1 MLGVKN
7 KYKFGCPNKEE
18 AGTAR
23 LASGIEGTSDSG
35 RWWFFLLMAY
45 FETGMV
51 LGRQITIIPAFM
63 LFTVQ

>member
-35 RWWFFLLMAY
+35 R
-45 FETGMV
+45 
-51 LGRQITIIPAFM
+51 
-63 LFTVQ
+63 